1 MGISV
6 LHGAVLRNDIQ
17 YGMAEQKVNFMV
29 WWQKYKMQLNSLLLA
44 WHGMVQLKQNGM
56 MLHFVEYF
64 MYFIDLYCTS
74 QSKGM

>member
-17 YGMAEQKVNFMV
+17 YGMAEQKVNFVV
-29 WWQKYKMQLNSLLLA
+29 WWQKYNIQFNSLLLT

-56 MLHFVEYF
+56 MLYFVEYF
-64 MYFIDLYCTS
+64 MYFIELYCT
-74 QSKGM
+74 